1 MCRQNHGGR
10 KPDVKGPF
18 IEVFLFVK
26 KTNMVRDSLPF
37 RLLGN
42 RPCPLSRSRSPQ
54 SHRPGSRWPLHSW
67 SEPAPSRSRRC
78 SQSGIC
84 HFSGDSGKQREQR
97 KQVLVELTFST
108 FRLSHLLFL
117 SFHLKEKIFP
127 LSLLRCWIPYPPFSH
142 QDSFS
147 PSFFFSLLFIHWHR
161 KWQRQY
167 CIRFELDQENYANSA
182 WS

>member
-18 IEVFLFVK
+18 IEVFLLEK
-26 KTNMVRDSLPF
+26 KANMVRDFLPF

-42 RPCPLSRSRSPQ
+42 RPGPLSRSRSPR
-54 SHRPGSRWPLHSW
+54 SHRPGSIWPLRSW
-67 SEPAPSRSRRC
+67 SEPAQSRSRRC

-117 SFHLKEKIFP
+117 SFHLKEIIFP

-161 KWQRQY
+161 KW
-167 CIRFELDQENYANSA
+167 
-182 WS
+182 